1 MGCDLNMI
9 GCLTA
14 DTCNQAPGITKTRNN
29 ENEDEAQEH
38 KSKAIRNK
46 IQRRVKS
53 EWDKRI
59 KYKSE

>member
-1 MGCDLNMI
+1 MNQVKLGYGVRSEYI

-14 DTCNQAPGITKTRNN
+14 DTCNQAPGITKSRNN

-46 IQRRVKS
+46 IQKRVKS
-53 EWDKRI
+53 E
-59 KYKSE
+59 

>member
-14 DTCNQAPGITKTRNN
+14 DTCNQAPGITKSRND

-38 KSKAIRNK
+38 KSKAIRSK
-46 IQRRVKS
+46 IQKRVKS
-53 EWDKRI
+53 E
-59 KYKSE
+59 